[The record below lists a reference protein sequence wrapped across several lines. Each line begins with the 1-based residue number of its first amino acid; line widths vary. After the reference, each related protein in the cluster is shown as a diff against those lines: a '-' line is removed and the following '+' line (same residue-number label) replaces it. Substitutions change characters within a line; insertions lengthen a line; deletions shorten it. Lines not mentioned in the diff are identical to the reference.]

1 MNIAQYEYLNQD
13 ELKIGVAETIV
24 KESPLLA
31 ALPMLE
37 IAGNSYKYDM
47 ELTEAG
53 ISFYE
58 SNGTWGESTPTVEQR
73 TVNLAIVGGDVDV
86 DQFRQQT
93 NKNQN
98 VEATV
103 MSLKAKAL
111 ANELEKQFIFG
122 RTCTQSSDKQY
133 KGLLRIIAGF
143 ETEATTDLDALNNSQ
158 VIKAHATSAAL
169 TLDMIDELIDAVRP
183 AADFLMM
190 SRRMRR
196 KLNSLARAAG
206 TNLTVGQ
213 NEWGKFIQIYNELP
227 IYINDHILN
236 NVPDSTTSVLDI
248 SAYNL
253 ATARTGALD
262 NSLIFAVHV
271 GDNGISGIHSGG
283 IQIEDVGIVQNKDA
297 KRKRIK
303 AYMGIAGF
311 NKLSAA
317 VLINSLDTAL

>member
-73 TVNLAIVGGDVDV
+73 TTNLAIVGGDVDV
-86 DQFRQQT
+86 DGFRQQT

-98 VEATV
+98 VEAIV

-143 ETEATTDLDALNNSQ
+143 ETEATVDLDALNNAQ
-158 VIKAHATSAAL
+158 VIAGHATSAAL
-169 TLDMIDELIDAVRP
+169 TLDMIDELIDAVKP
-183 AADFLMM
+183 GADFLMM

-196 KLNSLARAAG
+196 KVNSLARAAG
-206 TNLTVGQ
+206 TNLTVAQ

-227 IYINDHILN
+227 IFINDHILD
-236 NVPDSTTSVLDI
+236 NVPDSTTSVLTI
-248 SAYNL
+248 STYNL
-253 ATARTGALD
+253 ATTRASTLD
-262 NSLIFAVHV
+262 NSSSSLSMLVTMVFPDCIVEV
-271 GDNGISGIHSGG
+271 SRSRKSG
-283 IQIEDVGIVQNKDA
+283 
-297 KRKRIK
+297 
-303 AYMGIAGF
+303 
-311 NKLSAA
+311 
-317 VLINSLDTAL
+317 